1 MERLRERGAV
11 IVAALGTVIGLWARW
26 RVLGSVQGTLN
37 ADEAYTGLQAMA
49 ILDGDRPVVIRG
61 AAYTGV
67 VDAYVLASI
76 HAVFGAH
83 PVMLKVY
90 SSLLW
95 GAAAVTVGLA
105 ARRLGLRD
113 SLAVMCAWAVW
124 IGSGSLIVLST
135 RAYLSYGSGLLVVS
149 LATLVAIGIVG
160 RQRTDARTS
169 ALFGGVVGLAVFLH
183 PMFLTVLVPL
193 SAVASWRHRRDWR
206 AWWLPAGLAAVA
218 VNLPFLIWNVRNG
231 WPSLEQ
237 PVAASDS
244 WWERLVRFFT
254 GLVPRSLGLMGEG
267 GGWVVPG
274 AIAAL
279 VIIAVVALALV
290 GISVAVRQRSMVLSV
305 VVVPVLVCWPLM
317 ATLANLSFVAD
328 SRYAV
333 IYLPVLVVT
342 VAIGAE
348 HTAPR
353 VPAPLRRMGPVV
365 APVVL
370 VAIMVVPWLRSQAPA
385 TADADGVA
393 HAVIDS
399 LDEASIARLS
409 GHYWG
414 VLPVQ
419 YASDGRIVTA
429 VSGTPYVVR
438 LPESQQLV
446 ENSDP
451 GRVAHLHPAGSE
463 PTLPLAADAYRVTEV
478 GPYRLYIPIDG

>member
-1 MERLRERGAV
+1 MERGRGTA
-11 IVAALGTVIGLWARW
+11 IGGALVLLVGLWARW

-49 ILDGDRPVVIRG
+49 IRDGDLPVVIRG

-67 VDAYVLASI
+67 VDAYVLAPI
-76 HAVFGAH
+76 HAVLGAH

-95 GAAAVTVGLA
+95 GVAAVIVGLA

-113 SLAVMCAWAVW
+113 AIALVCVGGIWV
-124 IGSGSLIVLST
+124 GSGPLVVLST
-135 RAYLSYGSGLLVVS
+135 RAYLSYGSGLLAVS
-149 LATLVAIGIVG
+149 LAILIAIDIAS
-160 RQRTDARTS
+160 RDRSDARAS
-169 ALFGGVVGLAVFLH
+169 ALFGGVAGLAVFLH

-193 SAVASWRHRRDWR
+193 SAVTSWRHRRDWR

-218 VNLPFLIWNVRNG
+218 VNLPFLIWNARND
-231 WPSLEQ
+231 WPSLSQ
-237 PVAASDS
+237 PIEASDT
-244 WWERLVRFFT
+244 WGDRLTRFFT

-267 GGWVVPG
+267 RGWVVPG

-290 GISVAVRQRSMVLSV
+290 GISAAVRQRSMVLSV

-317 ATLANLSFVAD
+317 AMLANLSFVAD

-333 IYLPVLVVT
+333 IYLPFLVLS

-348 HTAPR
+348 HLAAR

-365 APVVL
+365 VPVAL
-370 VAIMVVPWLRSQAPA
+370 VAITVPPWLHSQAPA
-385 TADADGVA
+385 TPDADGVA
-393 HAVIDS
+393 RTVIDA
-399 LDEASIARLS
+399 LDEATITRLS

-429 VSGTPYVVR
+429 VSGNPYVVR
-438 LPESQQLV
+438 LPESQRIV
-446 ENSDP
+446 ENADP
-451 GRVAHLHPAGSE
+451 GRLAHLHPASAD
-463 PTLPLAADAYRVTEV
+463 PSLPLAADAYRVTEV
-478 GPYRLYIPIDG
+478 GGYRLYIPVDG

>member
-1 MERLRERGAV
+1 MDRPRGKGTSV
-11 IVAALGTVIGLWARW
+11 VAALALAIGLWARW

-67 VDAYVLASI
+67 VDAYVLAPI

-83 PVMLKVY
+83 PAMLKVY

-95 GAAAVTVGLA
+95 GVAAVTVGLA
-105 ARRLGLRD
+105 ARRLGLRG

-135 RAYLSYGSGLLVVS
+135 RAYLSYGSGLAAVS
-149 LATLVAIGIVG
+149 LAILVAIGIVS
-160 RQRTDARTS
+160 RERTDARTA
-169 ALFGGVVGLAVFLH
+169 ALFGGVAGLAVFLH

-206 AWWLPAGLAAVA
+206 AWWLPAGLAAIA
-218 VNLPFLIWNVRNG
+218 VNLPFLIWNARNN
-231 WPSLEQ
+231 WPSLTQ
-237 PVAASDS
+237 PIEASDT
-244 WWERLVRFFT
+244 WGDRLARFFT

-267 GGWVVPG
+267 GTWVVPG
-274 AIAAL
+274 LVAGL

-290 GISVAVRQRSMVLSV
+290 GISVAVRQRFLALSV

-333 IYLPVLVVT
+333 IYLPFLALT

-348 HTAPR
+348 HLAAR
-353 VPAPLRRMGPVV
+353 VPTSLRRVGPVV
-365 APVVL
+365 VPVVL
-370 VAIMVVPWLRSQAPA
+370 VAITVVPWIRSQAPA
-385 TADADGVA
+385 TPDADGVA
-393 HAVIDS
+393 HAVIDA

-429 VSGTPYVVR
+429 VSGNPYVVR

-451 GRVAHLHPAGSE
+451 GRVAHLHPVGSE
-463 PTLPLAADAYRVTEV
+463 PTLPLTADAYRVTEV